1 MAVSSNTL
9 KFLKALY
16 WVILLTLHLYACY
29 NLFMYKRVITC
40 ILWFFF
46 GLILIFVMYYIYFP
60 QSDDDSSWPPYI
72 STCPDYL
79 TVVSPTACMDFVGIH
94 SPLLKKADPTNMP
107 SLTDSTSSQYVFN
120 PTGSASEKARK
131 AQQYGLTWE
140 GIA

>member
-16 WVILLTLHLYACY
+16 WIVFLSLHLYVCY
-29 NLFMYKRVITC
+29 MLFTSGRAITC
-40 ILWFFF
+40 ILWFIF
-46 GLILIFVMYYIYFP
+46 GLVLLFGMYGIYFP
-60 QSDDDSSWPPYI
+60 HRDDDSSWPPYI

-79 TVVSPTACMDFVGIH
+79 TVVSPTACMDFVGIN
-94 SPLLKKADPTNMP
+94 SPLLKKADPKNLP
-107 SLTDSTSSQYVFN
+107 SPTGTDASQYIFN
-120 PTGSASEKARK
+120 PTGSATDKARK

>member
-1 MAVSSNTL
+1 
-9 KFLKALY
+9 
-16 WVILLTLHLYACY
+16 
-29 NLFMYKRVITC
+29 
-40 ILWFFF
+40 
-46 GLILIFVMYYIYFP
+46 MYYIYFP
-60 QSDDDSSWPPYI
+60 QSDDDSLWPPYI